1 MLRNLVQCVGVLWR
15 KLQRVGA
22 EERSIL
28 VVMPALSGQDKLRVW
43 SIEEGWTVLF
53 ATSVERA
60 VNIRQTNRIGVVLY
74 DCDLSE
80 INWRK
85 GMVTLLNCAE
95 PTFAIAL
102 SRVVNDRFCLA
113 VLESGGYAVVG
124 KPLDRQSIVGL
135 VNGALRLEDSID
147 SCRLFEQV
155 YREMP
160 EVAAGVIFRMK
171 CARSAERAGGYEKLP
186 NERHSSGSAANSSDG
201 F

>member
-1 MLRNLVQCVGVLWR
+1 MDTTRTGDGINRVLRNLVQCVAVFWR

-28 VVMPALSGQDKLRVW
+28 AVMPALSGQDNLRVW
-43 SIEEGWTVLF
+43 SIEEGWSVLF

-60 VNIRQTNRIGVVLY
+60 VRIRQANRIGVVLY
-74 DCDLSE
+74 DCDLPE

-102 SRVVNDRFCLA
+102 SRGVNARFCLA
-113 VLESGGYAVVG
+113 VLESGGYAVIG
-124 KPLDRQSIVGL
+124 KPLDRQSLVGL

-147 SCRLFEQV
+147 SCGVFEQI

-160 EVAAGVIFRMK
+160 EAAAGVIFRMK
-171 CARSAERAGGYEKLP
+171 CA
-186 NERHSSGSAANSSDG
+186 
-201 F
+201 